1 MLLPDGTVFLAGG
14 NPHQGVFENHIEIY
28 KPAYLFN
35 LDGTPATRPVISSV
49 PASVAYGSSFTVQT
63 ASADI
68 ASIVLMKAGSVTHSF
83 DMDQRFVGLTFT
95 AASGGYSANVPNNSN
110 LLPPGY
116 YMLFLVNKAGVP
128 SVAKFVQVSGTV
140 TAVAAISYKAKATVP
155 PYAVFRRNHV
165 TESPLRMRNM
175 MHIH

>member
-1 MLLPDGTVFLAGG
+1 MLLPDGTVFLTGG
-14 NPHQGVFENHIEIY
+14 NPHQGVYENHIEIY
-28 KPAYLFN
+28 RPAYLFN
-35 LDGTPATRPVISSV
+35 LDGTPATRPVISSA
-49 PASVAYGSSFTVQT
+49 PASVAYGSSLNVQT
-63 ASADI
+63 ASTDI

-83 DMDQRFVGLTFT
+83 DMDQRFVGLMPTP
-95 AASGGYSANVPNNSN
+95 AAGGYSANVPRNSN

-128 SVAKFVQVSGTV
+128 SIAKFVQVSGTV
-140 TAVAAISYKAKATVP
+140 TAVAAISYKTRTTVP
-155 PYAVFRRNHV
+155 PYVVFRRQHV